1 MKKQWKHFLRCKK
14 NTTSKNSNVRMTK
27 QDRLVLMS
35 NCAICGKEKSRFMK
49 N

>member
-1 MKKQWKHFLRCKK
+1 MKKQWKHCLRCKK
-14 NTTSKNSNVRMTK
+14 NTASKNSNVRMTK